1 MLRSK
6 RTIVEDEAL
15 AREYLSAHNDKSSV
29 MCYKT
34 TVAEWRFAS
43 DITDENER
51 LKVFLY
57 FANESRLYVIPFY

>member
-15 AREYLSAHNDKSSV
+15 AREFLSAHNVKSSE

-34 TVAEWRFAS
+34 NVAEWKFAS

>member
-1 MLRSK
+1 
-6 RTIVEDEAL
+6 VEDEAL
-15 AREYLSAHNDKSSV
+15 AREYLSALNDKSSD

-34 TVAEWRFAS
+34 NVAEWRFAS

-57 FANESRLYVIPFY
+57 FANESRLYVILFY

>member
-15 AREYLSAHNDKSSV
+15 AREYLSAHNDKSSD

-34 TVAEWRFAS
+34 NVAEWRFAS

-57 FANESRLYVIPFY
+57 FANESRLYVILFY